1 MNVSLRV
8 RDYMVGDPITI
19 RPETEVMSV
28 ARMLVENNISGA
40 IVVDGDR
47 RVVGM
52 LTERDFIE
60 VALNAGYF
68 DERGGSVAEFMAKD
82 VETVGPDD
90 SLVDVAARFVSSPY
104 RRYPVVEYGRLV
116 GVIARRDVL
125 RALRSDSWFA
135 GGRDAAQ

>member
-1 MNVSLRV
+1 MVS
-8 RDYMVGDPITI
+8 DPITI
-19 RPETEVMSV
+19 RPKTEVMSV

-47 RVVGM
+47 RVVGI

-68 DERGGSVAEFMAKD
+68 DERGGSVAEFMTQD

-90 SLVDVAARFVSSPY
+90 SLVDVAARFVSSPF
-104 RRYPVVEYGRLV
+104 RRYPVVEDGRLI
-116 GVIARRDVL
+116 GIIARRDVL
-125 RALRSDSWFA
+125 RALRSDTWFV
-135 GGRDAAQ
+135 GGNDTAE

>member
-1 MNVSLRV
+1 VNVSLRV

-68 DERGGSVAEFMAKD
+68 DERGGSVAEFMTQD

-90 SLVDVAARFVSSPY
+90 SLVDVAARFVSSPF
-104 RRYPVVEYGRLV
+104 RRYPVVEDGRLV
-116 GVIARRDVL
+116 GIIARRDVL
-125 RALRSDSWFA
+125 RALRSDRWFV
-135 GGRDAAQ
+135 GGRDTAE

>member
-1 MNVSLRV
+1 
-8 RDYMVGDPITI
+8 MVGDPITI

-28 ARMLVENNISGA
+28 ARMLVESDISGA
-40 IVVDGDR
+40 IVVDSDR

-68 DERGGSVAEFMAKD
+68 DERGGSVAEFMTQD

-90 SLVDVAARFVSSPY
+90 SLIDVAARFVSSPY
-104 RRYPVVEYGRLV
+104 RRYPVVEDGRLV

-125 RALRSDSWFA
+125 RALRSDRWFA
-135 GGRDAAQ
+135 GRRGAAE